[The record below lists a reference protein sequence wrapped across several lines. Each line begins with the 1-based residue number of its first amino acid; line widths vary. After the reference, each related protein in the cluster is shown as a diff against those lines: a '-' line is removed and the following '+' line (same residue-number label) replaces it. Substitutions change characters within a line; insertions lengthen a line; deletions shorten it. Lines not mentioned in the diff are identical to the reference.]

1 MAVKA
6 VRVTQLMSQATSTDP
21 RAGFTLIEVMAV
33 MMIIAMLASL
43 VVTSV
48 PGTGRANLRVLALRT
63 AALLRR
69 ERLAAILTGHSRRV
83 SLNAEDRALV
93 GEGGETL
100 AIPRDV
106 VLDVVGAD
114 EAWSGRQAVVR
125 FEPDGASTGAVLKL
139 SREGASYEVDVNWY
153 TGGVAIDLP

>member
-1 MAVKA
+1 M
-6 VRVTQLMSQATSTDP
+6 STDP

-69 ERLAAILTGHSRRV
+69 ERFAAILTGHSRRV
-83 SLNAEDRALV
+83 SLDAEDRALV

-100 AIPRDV
+100 AVPRDV

-114 EAWSGRQAVVR
+114 ETWSGRQAVVR
-125 FEPDGASTGAVLKL
+125 FEPDGSSTGAVLKL

>member
-48 PGTGRANLRVLALRT
+48 PGTGRANLKVLALRT

-83 SLNAEDRALV
+83 SLDAEDRALV

-153 TGGVAIDLP
+153 TGGVAIDVP